1 MATTHTKGGTRLV
14 PSWKFDPIA
23 RPFDRFVAESAA
35 RWMPAVNVEET
46 ADELVLTADLP
57 GFNEESI
64 EIGLEKGVLTLSGR
78 LAEEPGTGDRR
89 YHLRERRLY
98 RFQRSFRLPATISA
112 SAVTATFNN
121 GVLHV
126 HMPKA
131 PEAKAQTI
139 PIRRAS

>member
-1 MATTHTKGGTRLV
+1 MATTHTRGGKGLV
-14 PSWKFDPIA
+14 PSWSFDPTA
-23 RPFDRFVAESAA
+23 RSFDRLVGESAA

-64 EIGLEKGVLTLSGR
+64 EIGLEKGVLTLSGQCT
-78 LAEEPGTGDRR
+78 EEPGTGDRR

-98 RFQRSFRLPATISA
+98 RFQRSFRLPGTISA
-112 SAVTATFNN
+112 NAVTATFDN

-131 PEAKAQTI
+131 PEAKSQMI
-139 PIRRAS
+139 PIRRVP